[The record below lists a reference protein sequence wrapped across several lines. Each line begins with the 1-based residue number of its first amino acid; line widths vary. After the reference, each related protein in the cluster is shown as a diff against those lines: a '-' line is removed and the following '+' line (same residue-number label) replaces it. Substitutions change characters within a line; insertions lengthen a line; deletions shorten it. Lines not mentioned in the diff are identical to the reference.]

1 MMTNP
6 GDPLRP
12 REEKTQAEALDN
24 EPGEEA
30 AAPQF
35 LQQVMSQ
42 TLAGY
47 GSTRELSPQVY
58 VALLDVAKRHPG
70 EPLTLDP
77 VAIELVAACL
87 QVQMPAIVAREAL
100 SRRMCT
106 WVAGSILDDPA
117 ARQRLA
123 ELWARLGEAS
133 A

>member
-1 MMTNP
+1 MTNP

-12 REEKTQAEALDN
+12 QNEQTHAEAPD
-24 EPGEEA
+24 PAAAEEG

-47 GSTRELSPQVY
+47 GSTRELSPKVY
-58 VALLDVAKRHPG
+58 AALLEVARRHPG
-70 EPLTLDP
+70 EPLALDP

-87 QVQMPAIVAREAL
+87 QVQLPAIAARESL
-100 SRRMCT
+100 SRRMYS
-106 WVAGSILDDPA
+106 WVAGSLLDDPA

-123 ELWARLGEAS
+123 ELWARLGEAL